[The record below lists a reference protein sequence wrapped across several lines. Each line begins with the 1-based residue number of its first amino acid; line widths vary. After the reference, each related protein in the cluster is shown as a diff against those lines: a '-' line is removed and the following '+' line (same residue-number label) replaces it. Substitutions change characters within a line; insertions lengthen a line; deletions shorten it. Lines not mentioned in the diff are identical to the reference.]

1 MPTERI
7 NDFRMYYEVA
17 GQGVPLLFVHGGLG
31 GGRGSALFR
40 QHHMAVLAQYVHVMA
55 FDRRA
60 AGLSETPSAGYSFDG
75 FVADMVAL
83 LDHLGHERAI
93 LMGHS
98 AGGPQVL
105 QCALTHPERVMAL
118 ILSSTAAQT
127 VHVPPA
133 LASLVTFLGT
143 EGLTHLQHM
152 LGPHDTTPA
161 AEASAPAAPMEP
173 LAGILQTYLAYHLHG
188 DPIAARLQDIT
199 VPALILHGTADAEI
213 PFGEAEYLHAGL
225 PTSALIP
232 FVGGGHGILVTHA
245 EPYRQ
250 AIIDFLQSLAMAP
263 SAAV

>member
-7 NDFRMYYEVA
+7 NGFHMYYEVA

-31 GGRGSALFR
+31 GGQGSALFR
-40 QHHMAVLAQYVHVMA
+40 QHHMPVLAQYVRVIA

-60 AGLSETPSAGYSFDG
+60 AGLSEAPPAGYSFDG

-83 LDHLGHERAI
+83 LDHLGHAQAV

-105 QCALTHPERVMAL
+105 QCAMTHPERVMAL
-118 ILSSTAAQT
+118 ILSSTATQT
-127 VHVPPA
+127 VNVPPA

-143 EGLTHLQHM
+143 EGLTHLQQM
-152 LGPHDTTPA
+152 LARHT
-161 AEASAPAAPMEP
+161 APAAAQVPVPAAPVEP

-188 DPIAARLQDIT
+188 DPIAAHLPDIT

-213 PFGEAEYLHAGL
+213 PFEAAEYLHAGL

-232 FVGGGHGILVTHA
+232 FVGGGHSIMVTHA

-250 AIIDFLQSLAMAP
+250 AIIDFLQSLALAP
-263 SAAV
+263 TAV